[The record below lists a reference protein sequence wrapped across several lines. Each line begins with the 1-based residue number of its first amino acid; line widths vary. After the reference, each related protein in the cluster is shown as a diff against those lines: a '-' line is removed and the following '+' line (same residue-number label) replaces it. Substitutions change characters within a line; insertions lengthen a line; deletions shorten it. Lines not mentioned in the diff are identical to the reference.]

1 MVVKGVTEIFSFS
14 EDNTFVQSSEEG
26 KQKNLPGK
34 NESPRGSSVVGG
46 RPARRNNLLPPRSGR
61 GMKRMGH
68 DAEWQELD
76 LLCRLFG
83 VPRCQSKVLFTLLYR
98 LPMVIKTH
106 VILIT

>member
-46 RPARRNNLLPPRSGR
+46 RPARRNNLLPPTQW
-61 GMKRMGH
+61 KGH
-68 DAEWQELD
+68 EED
-76 LLCRLFG
+76 G
-83 VPRCQSKVLFTLLYR
+83 T
-98 LPMVIKTH
+98 
-106 VILIT
+106 